1 MKAKEI
7 VPYDPDAASDR
18 NLDHNNFADPKPKW
32 EAPPATKPKRSK
44 SPIFKKPVKI
54 AAETL
59 LSDSTNHNT
68 HIDTESTL
76 CNIAS
81 IDKK

>member
-1 MKAKEI
+1 VKAKEI
-7 VPYDPDAASDR
+7 VPYEPDAASDR
-18 NLDHNNFADPKPKW
+18 NLDVNGDPKPKW
-32 EAPPATKPKRSK
+32 EAPPSIKPKRSK

-59 LSDSTNHNT
+59 LSDATNRNT